1 MRGHP
6 RLVADLSGHGFGHV
20 AMTAPVL
27 NRIGQLRP
35 DLGIVVRSPAPERLL
50 REHIKVPFEWIAAE
64 LDFGMAMRDALAIDV
79 DASLRRY
86 RELHRHWKAAV
97 VSAADEL
104 AALAP
109 TLLLANVPYLSL
121 AAAERAGIPSV
132 ALCCLNWADIF
143 EHYCGSEPEAASI
156 VGDMRA
162 AYASAGMFMV
172 PEPAM
177 PMPGL
182 GNLRSVGPI
191 ARRGEDHG
199 AEIRAHLGLDETTIL
214 VLLSLGGVPF
224 RIDVSR
230 WPRLEGMHVIAAM
243 EVDGRHPDVTPEPV
257 LGLAHIDLM
266 ASSSLVITKPGYGT
280 VTEAAVS
287 GVPVLYVTRDGWPE
301 EPYLVRWLRTHGR
314 CSELPRSDLIEGC
327 LVEAAQRVLALPAP
341 AAPDPTGVESAA
353 SLVVERL

>member
-1 MRGHP
+1 MTAHT
-6 RLVADLSGHGFGHV
+6 RLVADISGHGFGHV

-35 DLGIVVRSPAPERLL
+35 DLDIVVRSPAPERLL
-50 REHIKVPFEWIAAE
+50 REHITVPFERIAAE

-79 DASLRRY
+79 DTSLRRY
-86 RELHRHWKAAV
+86 RELHRRWRAAV
-97 VSAADEL
+97 ASAADEL
-104 AALAP
+104 AALSP

-121 AAAERAGIPSV
+121 AAAERAGVPSV

-143 EHYCGSEPEAASI
+143 EHYCGDEPDAASI
-156 VGDMRA
+156 VGEMRA
-162 AYASAGMFMV
+162 AYASARMFMT

-182 GNLRSVGPI
+182 GNLGSIGPI
-191 ARRGEDHG
+191 ARRGNERS
-199 AEIRAHLGLDETTIL
+199 AEIRTRLGLAESTIL

-243 EVDGRHPDVTPEPV
+243 DVDGRHPDVTLEPA
-257 LGLAHIDLM
+257 LGIVHIDLM
-266 ASSSLVITKPGYGT
+266 ASSSVVITKPGYGT
-280 VTEAAVS
+280 VSEAAVN

-301 EPYLVRWLRTHGR
+301 EPYLVGWLHRHGR
-314 CSELPRSDLIEGC
+314 CNELPRAD
-327 LVEAAQRVLALPAP
+327 LVEGSLLEAVAKILKQPAP
-341 AAPDPTGVESAA
+341 AAAEPTGVESAA
-353 SLVVERL
+353 WLVVDSL

>member
-1 MRGHP
+1 MTAHP
-6 RLVADLSGHGFGHV
+6 RLVADISGHGFGHV

-27 NRIGQLRP
+27 NRIGQIRP
-35 DLGIVVRSPAPERLL
+35 DLSIVVRSPAPERLL
-50 REHIKVPFEWIAAE
+50 REHITVPFERIAVE

-86 RELHRHWKAAV
+86 RELHRRWPAAV
-97 VSAADEL
+97 ASAADEL

-121 AAAERAGIPSV
+121 AAAERTGVPSV

-143 EHYCGSEPEAASI
+143 EHYCGDEPDAASI
-156 VGDMRA
+156 AGDMRA
-162 AYASAGMFMV
+162 AYASARMFMA
-172 PEPAM
+172 PEPSMAM
-177 PMPGL
+177 HGL
-182 GNLRSVGPI
+182 GNLRPIGPI
-191 ARRGEDHG
+191 ARRGHDRS
-199 AEIRAHLGLDETTIL
+199 AQIRARLGLDESVIL

-243 EVDGRHPDVTPEPV
+243 DVDGRHPDVTPEPA

-266 ASSSLVITKPGYGT
+266 ASSSVVITKPGYGT
-280 VTEAAVS
+280 VTEAAVN

-301 EPYLVRWLRTHGR
+301 EPYLVGWLHSHGR
-314 CSELPRSDLIEGC
+314 CTELPRAD
-327 LVEAAQRVLALPAP
+327 LVEGSLVDAVAKIVGQAAP
-341 AAPDPTGVESAA
+341 AAAEPAGVESAA
-353 SLVVERL
+353 WLVADSL